1 MNEHLF
7 HDNLF
12 ECINL
17 AVYHSIISSDPN
29 GLSVSNGCKSLLE
42 KYPVSLAITD
52 ELCAGIVDK
61 SKPLVEIAREEIIE
75 ECGYDVPMERIE
87 TVLTYR

>member
-1 MNEHLF
+1 MSF
-7 HDNLF
+7 F
-12 ECINL
+12 S

-29 GLSVSNGCKSLLE
+29 GFSVSADSSSFLE

-61 SKPLVEIAREEIIE
+61 SKPLIEIAREEIIE
-75 ECGYDVPMERIE
+75 ECGYDVPVERIE
-87 TVLTYR
+87 CVMTYR